1 MTGCL
6 RAHQIRLQDGE
17 LVLRPMTEE
26 DWALLLAWNND
37 PEVLYFSDGDDV
49 SGRSLDEVQ
58 RIYRSV
64 ARTALTFVIEVDG
77 RPIGEGWVQEMNLPR
92 VLARHPG
99 EDLRRVD
106 LAIGEKALWGHGYG
120 TRAIRLLTRLAFEQG
135 ADAVFAVDVA
145 DYNVRSRRA
154 FERVGYRVDGVV
166 DVPQPAKGRHVY
178 DLVRRR
184 SDPPPAG

>member
-49 SGRSLDEVQ
+49 SGRSLDKVQ

-77 RPIGEGWVQEMNLPR
+77 RPI
-92 VLARHPG
+92 G